1 MELTK
6 YTTAATSDKSALT
19 RYVKGLREAGWV
31 AVKVYDG
38 SNIKLSGNER
48 VNEVVEHLT
57 ATDASTLYLQK
68 GEHKAAMFF
77 VLGNCPYEV
86 CNNTSYYDEWNAD
99 LDAVEEAINLEGL

>member
-6 YTTAATSDKSALT
+6 YKTAATSDKSALI

-38 SNIKLSGNER
+38 SNINLAGNER
-48 VNEVVEHLT
+48 VIEVVEHLI

-77 VLGNCPYEV
+77 VMGNCPHEV
-86 CNNTSYYDEWNAD
+86 CNDSSYYDEWNAD
-99 LDAVEEAINLEGL
+99 LAAVEEAINLEGL